1 MERVCARRRISVVNE
16 LLDRQVAERNRVA
29 AVTINPEPIK
39 EETPM
44 LSRLSL
50 ISAAVLVAGSLTAAA
65 QQTPQEPRGE
75 DSSRSATPSNQLP
88 GPDGPR
94 GQRAPGT
101 TGQAAPGNPS
111 GKIGPGGTGQSTP
124 QEPRGEQGSQSAT
137 PSGEQPRPVPG
148 QPGQK

>member
-1 MERVCARRRISVVNE
+1 
-16 LLDRQVAERNRVA
+16 
-29 AVTINPEPIK
+29 
-39 EETPM
+39 M

-65 QQTPQEPRGE
+65 QQMPQEPRGE
-75 DSSRSATPSNQLP
+75 DSSRSATPSNQFP

-94 GQRAPGT
+94 GQGTPGT
-101 TGQAAPGNPS
+101 TGQASPGNPS

-124 QEPRGEQGSQSAT
+124 QEPRGEEGVRSAT

-148 QPGQK
+148 QPGQR